1 VSLQKVGIVVVVMR
15 EKTTKAKPAKAM
27 PIPKG
32 FVSDFVEWASGITDA
47 PMEFLTGAA
56 LSCLSVAV
64 GNRCSVNNRIYG
76 NLWLLL
82 VGPSSVARKTTS
94 INLAR
99 MLCRHANLPMF
110 PDRITP
116 ESFYESLA
124 VNPEGLFTLSELS
137 GWLGNINRSYARGLK
152 ADLTELYDGN
162 HFERVRKTPKGEL
175 IKYTIEKPYIC
186 LLAASTQEWFEAA
199 IKEDDSAGGF
209 LPRFHFILG
218 TPRPEYKI
226 PPDMT
231 TPFELIK
238 KLRRIVCI
246 SGNIRI
252 SRDVSIR
259 EPTDYYLEWV
269 DRFNERVRNYNL
281 PHLPSYAERIKT
293 SVFKLALLLEAD
305 SCANEGIT
313 SIEKWSL
320 PSVQAACNLADYFL
334 STAYEVLNRMAFSDF
349 ERLVRKI
356 ADIIASSKRGIT
368 QRDLLRSAKVSKSV
382 LLEAVEYL
390 LETEAIEKESLSSG
404 RGPKTILYRSR
415 Y

>member
-1 VSLQKVGIVVVVMR
+1 MR

-175 IKYTIEKPYIC
+175 IKYTIEKPYIS

-231 TPFELIK
+231 IPHKLIE
-238 KLRRIVCI
+238 KLCQITRV
-246 SGNIRI
+246 SGNIKI
-252 SRDVSIR
+252 KKDSSAE
-259 EPTDYYLEWV
+259 EPTEYYLEWI
-269 DRFNERVRNYNL
+269 DKFNERVKKYNL
-281 PHLPSYAERIKT
+281 PHLPSYAERIKS
-293 SVFKLALLLEAD
+293 SVFKMALLLEAD
-305 SCANEGIT
+305 SCAHKGVET
-313 SIEKWSL
+313 VEKWTL
-320 PSVQAACNLADYFL
+320 PSVQAACSLADYFL

-356 ADIIASSKRGIT
+356 ADIIASSKHGIT
-368 QRDLLRSAKVSKSV
+368 RRDLLRSAKVSKSV
-382 LLEAVEYL
+382 LLEVVDYL
-390 LETEAIEKESLSSG
+390 IETETIEQETLSTG
-404 RGPKTILYRSR
+404 RGPKTVLYRSI